1 MSKSFHVFK
10 ISLDIF
16 KILTNQLSSQ
26 TNPRRIGF
34 IQFAPDEWKA
44 VRIFTKWMIGSMLLC
59 CSAGHAEMRVA
70 SLNIAKQYGPKVLGE
85 IGAQPDLR
93 KADVLLLQEV
103 VDGSQ
108 AHMASEIAKVLGL
121 KVVFEPAFQLNGQFM
136 EGLAILSRYPIG
148 PATVAPL
155 SHNSLHFHTRKRIV
169 MAVTAESPNGP
180 VRIVNTHLDNRIN
193 RDAKR
198 EQLREI
204 QQFLAG
210 YDGPCILGGD
220 FNSAN
225 FFWVSH
231 LLPIPGV
238 QSLRAVTNQEMEP
251 HGFATPLGRGS
262 GTEHFLGLKL
272 DWIYLRGLTAQ
283 ESGVTPIAFSD
294 HNSVW
299 VTIR

>member
-1 MSKSFHVFK
+1 MLCGFART
-10 ISLDIF
+10 SLVALLF
-16 KILTNQLSSQ
+16 C
-26 TNPRRIGF
+26 G
-34 IQFAPDEWKA
+34 A
-44 VRIFTKWMIGSMLLC
+44 VE
-59 CSAGHAEMRVA
+59 AEMRVA
-70 SLNIAKQYGPKVLGE
+70 SLNIAKEYGPRVLVE
-85 IGAQPDLR
+85 IGKEPDLR
-93 KADVLLLQEV
+93 KADVILLQEV

-108 AHMASEIAKVLGL
+108 SHMASEIAALFGL
-121 KVVFEPAFQLNGQFM
+121 NVAFEPAFQLNRQFM

-148 PATVAPL
+148 PATVARLAP
-155 SHNSLHFHTRKRIV
+155 NKLHFHTRKRIV
-169 MAVTAESPNGP
+169 MAVTAQTPNGP

-225 FFWVSH
+225 FLWISH
-231 LLPIPGV
+231 FLPIPGV
-238 QSLRAVTNQEMEP
+238 QSLRAVTNQEMQAY
-251 HGFATPLGRGS
+251 GFTTPLGNGP
-262 GTEHFLGLKL
+262 GTLHFLGLKL
-272 DWIYLRGLTAQ
+272 DWIYLRGLNALD
-283 ESGVTPIAFSD
+283 SGVTPIAFSD